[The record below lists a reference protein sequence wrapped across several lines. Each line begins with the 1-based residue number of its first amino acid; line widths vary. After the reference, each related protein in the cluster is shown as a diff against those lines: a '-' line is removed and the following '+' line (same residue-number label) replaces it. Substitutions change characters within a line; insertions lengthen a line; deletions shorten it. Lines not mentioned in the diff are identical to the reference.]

1 MELHYK
7 ISKWLA
13 EYLEWVNHN
22 FDNTQHI
29 LASTSDVLTDYSLI
43 SLCDHNIPCHATS
56 FGWWAAYINRNPN
69 KIMVAPKDYFLD
81 GSDAS
86 RLITNEFIQI

>member
-43 SLCDHNIPCHATS
+43 SLCDHNILCHATS